1 MHGAMAA
8 LDLRARGTYMPITK
22 LRIARG
28 LKANLP
34 LPPNAFEPG
43 RPYFCTDTHELF
55 IGAGLSSPMVSVNAS
70 FTADATAVVLNMTV
84 GQNVNAYQAVA
95 VHADGLA
102 YIADAGNTADAGR
115 IVGIAITSATTGNSL
130 TVVQMGEID
139 NAGFLF
145 TPGVRVYLGTSGAL
159 VQTPNAGAFE
169 LPLGV
174 ALSASKLEAQIG
186 LPILTA

>member
-34 LPPNAFEPG
+34 VPPNSFEPG
-43 RPYFCTDTHELF
+43 RPYFCTDTHEMF
-55 IGAGLSSPMVSVNAS
+55 IGTGLSTAMVPLVTVA
-70 FTADATAVVLNMTV
+70 TTDAVIITMVAGENI
-84 GQNVNAYQAVA
+84 NAYQAVA
-95 VHADGLA
+95 VHADGFA
-102 YIADAGNTADAGR
+102 YKADAANTADADR
-115 IVGIAITSATTGNSL
+115 VVGIAITSATLGNSL
-130 TVVQMGEID
+130 EVQQVGEID
-139 NAGFLF
+139 NNGFLF
-145 TPGVRVYLGTSGAL
+145 VPGAWVYLGTGGAL

-186 LPILTA
+186 LPIITA